1 MNSTGNKRLTKEVRP
16 YHWTLLLYDI
26 KEETWKHYNSLTKKK
41 DPYLADAITVKKYI
55 EAFMQF
61 KLTDKP
67 NFRLS
72 SSPIVFEAQMFNA
85 PIISAEKAP
94 QQLATSV
101 DCGIVVC
108 HIISELASQR
118 QVPISMN
125 QDAVQKF
132 RVHLVSRFF
141 SDGER
146 SWTLKEWQSFQVMKD
161 EQQIEDVKKQIAHDV
176 VCLG

>member
-1 MNSTGNKRLTKEVRP
+1 MNSTGNKRLTKEVQP
-16 YHWTLLLYDI
+16 YHWTLLLYGI

-41 DPYLADAITVKKYI
+41 DPYLADAITV
-55 EAFMQF
+55 F

-125 QDAVQKF
+125 QDDVQKF

-141 SDGER
+141 NDGER
-146 SWTLKEWQSFQVMKD
+146 SWTLKDWQSFQVMKD
-161 EQQIEDVKKQIAHDV
+161 EQQIEDVKKQTLHDV
-176 VCLG
+176 VCIG